1 MRETSPDTQIFWVH
15 AGDSTR
21 FEQSYR
27 SIANMAKLPGADDP
41 KTDILGLVYRW
52 LENDIRG
59 DWLMILDNAD
69 DADVFFTQHDLR
81 IPQRR
86 DSIGRASSL
95 SSYLPQSSGGLILI
109 TTRNRAAGSQLTG
122 KADRVIKV
130 GHMEEE
136 DANELL
142 MKKLPHDQSLKND
155 RNELVNALERLPLA
169 ITQAAAYIAVKMPR
183 MTISKY
189 LESFRRSE
197 TNQILLLSKDGGD
210 LRRDPEVPNAVVI
223 TWQIS
228 FDQIK
233 LQNAPAADLLSC
245 MCVFDRQEIPRF
257 LIREDDEDDLV
268 FEDAIG
274 TLIEFSFVAAL
285 EDEDNF
291 EMHPLVQLSTR
302 KWLEIHGEMEQRKEE
317 ALSLLAQKYPPGEPT
332 YWKICEALEPHA
344 QAVLK
349 YHYATKH
356 HRLERARVLHNS
368 AWYAWAR
375 GDYGKAKGRI
385 EEAAE
390 TRKELLDTDDRETLD
405 SLGLLASILDSQGR
419 WTEAEKLKVQVM
431 ETSLRV
437 LGQEHLS
444 TLTSMSNLAL
454 IYWNQGRWTEAEKL
468 NMQVMETRKRVLGQE
483 HPSTLTSMANLASTY
498 QYQGRW
504 TETEKLNMQ
513 VMETRK
519 RVLGQ
524 EHPSTLISIA
534 TLVLTYQYQ
543 GRWTEA
549 EKLGMQVMKTSLRV
563 LGQEHPNTL
572 TIMANL
578 ASTYQYQGRWMEAEK
593 LGMQVMETRKRVLG
607 QEHLDTLTSMS
618 NLASIYQD
626 QDRRT
631 EEEKL
636 NVQVMETSLKV
647 LGQEHP
653 FTLTSISNLA
663 LTYRYQGRLTEA
675 EKLNAQAME
684 TNLRVLGQEHPNTL
698 TIMANLALIYWNQG
712 RWTEAEKLGMQVM
725 ETRKRVLGQEHPST
739 LTSMANLAYTWKSQG
754 RNKEAIELLKQA
766 ERLRKEKLGS
776 DHYLTIDST
785 QTLQSWQT
793 SSDTIASPSTSS
805 DI

>member
-1 MRETSPDTQIFWVH
+1 MRETSPGTQIFWVH

-52 LENDIRG
+52 LENDIHG
-59 DWLMILDNAD
+59 NWLMILDNAD
-69 DADVFFTQHDLR
+69 DADVFFTQHDSR
-81 IPQRR
+81 MPQRR
-86 DSIGRASSL
+86 DSIGHASSL
-95 SSYLPQSSGGLILI
+95 SAYLPQSSGGLILI

-122 KADRVIKV
+122 KADRVVKV

-142 MKKLPHDQSLKND
+142 MKKLPHDQSLEND

-257 LIREDDEDDLV
+257 LIREGDEDDLV

-302 KWLEIHGEMEQRKEE
+302 KWLEIQGEIEQRKEE

-332 YWKICEALEPHA
+332 NWKICEALEPHA

-368 AWYAWAR
+368 AWYVWAR

-390 TRKELLDTDDRETLD
+390 TRKALLDTDDPGTVN
-405 SLGLLASILDSQGR
+405 SLGLLAVVLDSQGR

-437 LGQEHLS
+437 LGQEHPD
-444 TLTSMSNLAL
+444 TLVSMANLAL
-454 IYWNQGRWTEAEKL
+454 TYSNQGRWTEAEKLEVQIMKTRKRVLGQEHPETLMSIANLASTYSNQGRWTEAEKLGVQVMETKKRVLGQEHSDTLISIANLATTYWNQGRWTEAEKL
-468 NMQVMETRKRVLGQE
+468 GVQVIETRKRVLGQEHPSTLMSMANLASTYWNQGRWTEAEKLGVQVMETRKRVLGQE
-483 HPSTLTSMANLASTY
+483 HPSTLTSMANLA
-498 QYQGRW
+498 
-504 TETEKLNMQ
+504 
-513 VMETRK
+513 
-519 RVLGQ
+519 
-524 EHPSTLISIA
+524 H
-534 TLVLTYQYQ
+534 
-543 GRWTEA
+543 
-549 EKLGMQVMKTSLRV
+549 
-563 LGQEHPNTL
+563 
-572 TIMANL
+572 
-578 ASTYQYQGRWMEAEK
+578 
-593 LGMQVMETRKRVLG
+593 
-607 QEHLDTLTSMS
+607 
-618 NLASIYQD
+618 
-626 QDRRT
+626 
-631 EEEKL
+631 
-636 NVQVMETSLKV
+636 
-647 LGQEHP
+647 
-653 FTLTSISNLA
+653 
-663 LTYRYQGRLTEA
+663 
-675 EKLNAQAME
+675 
-684 TNLRVLGQEHPNTL
+684 
-698 TIMANLALIYWNQG
+698 
-712 RWTEAEKLGMQVM
+712 
-725 ETRKRVLGQEHPST
+725 
-739 LTSMANLAYTWKSQG
+739 TWKLQG
-754 RNKEAIELLKQA
+754 RNEEAIELLKQA
-766 ERLRKEKLGS
+766 ERLRKEKLGP
-776 DHYLTIDST
+776 DHYLTIGST
-785 QTLQSWQT
+785 QILHNWQT
-793 SSDTIASPSTSS
+793 SSETIASPSTPG

>member
-27 SIANMAKLPGADDP
+27 SIANIAKLPGADDP

-52 LENDIRG
+52 LENDIREN
-59 DWLMILDNAD
+59 WLMILDNAD
-69 DADVFFTQHDLR
+69 DADVFFTQNDSR
-81 IPQRR
+81 MPQRR
-86 DSIGRASSL
+86 DSIGRTSSL
-95 SSYLPQSSGGLILI
+95 SAYLPQSSGGLILI

-142 MKKLPHDQSLKND
+142 MKKLPHDQSLEID

-169 ITQAAAYIAVKMPR
+169 ITQAAAYIAVKLPR

-210 LRRDPEVPNAVVI
+210 LRRDPEVPNAVVR

-302 KWLEIHGEMEQRKEE
+302 KWLEIQGEMEQRKEE
-317 ALSLLAQKYPPGEPT
+317 ALSLLAQKYPPGKPT
-332 YWKICEALEPHA
+332 NWKICEALEPHA

-349 YHYATKH
+349 YHYAIKR
-356 HRLERARVLHNS
+356 HRLERAEVLHNS

-390 TRKELLDTDDRETLD
+390 TRKELLDTDDPETLR
-405 SLGLLASILDSQGR
+405 SLGLLASVLRSQGR
-419 WTEAEKLKVQVM
+419 WTEAEQLEVQVM
-431 ETSLRV
+431 ETRKRV
-437 LGQEHLS
+437 LGQEHPD
-444 TLTSMSNLAL
+444 TLISMANLAL
-454 IYWNQGRWTEAEKL
+454 TYWNQGRWTEAEKL
-468 NMQVMETRKRVLGQE
+468 GVEVIETRKRVLGQKHPDTLTSMGNLASTYWNQGRWTEAEKLEMQVMETRKRVLGQE
-483 HPSTLTSMANLASTY
+483 HPDTLKSMANLATTY
-498 QYQGRW
+498 QNQGRW
-504 TETEKLNMQ
+504 TEAEKLGVQ

-524 EHPSTLISIA
+524 EHPYTLMS
-534 TLVLTYQYQ
+534 
-543 GRWTEA
+543 
-549 EKLGMQVMKTSLRV
+549 
-563 LGQEHPNTL
+563 
-572 TIMANL
+572 MA
-578 ASTYQYQGRWMEAEK
+578 
-593 LGMQVMETRKRVLG
+593 
-607 QEHLDTLTSMS
+607 H
-618 NLASIYQD
+618 
-626 QDRRT
+626 
-631 EEEKL
+631 
-636 NVQVMETSLKV
+636 
-647 LGQEHP
+647 
-653 FTLTSISNLA
+653 LA
-663 LTYRYQGRLTEA
+663 LTYR
-675 EKLNAQAME
+675 
-684 TNLRVLGQEHPNTL
+684 
-698 TIMANLALIYWNQG
+698 NQG
-712 RWTEAEKLGMQVM
+712 RWTEAEKLNVQVMEMSLRVLGQEHPDTLIRMANLATTYWNQSRLTEAEKLEMQVM

-754 RNKEAIELLKQA
+754 RNEEAIELLKQA
-766 ERLRKEKLGS
+766 ERLQREKLGS
-776 DHYLTIDST
+776 DHYLTIGST
-785 QTLQSWQT
+785 QTLNSWQT
-793 SSDTIASPSTSS
+793 SSETIASPSTSGV
-805 DI
+805 I